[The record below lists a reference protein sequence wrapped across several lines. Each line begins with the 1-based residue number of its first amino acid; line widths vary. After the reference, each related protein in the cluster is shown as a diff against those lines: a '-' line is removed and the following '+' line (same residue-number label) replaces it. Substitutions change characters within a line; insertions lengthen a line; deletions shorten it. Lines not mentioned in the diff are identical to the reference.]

1 MAITPCAPLSKYF
14 QRLERISQIRAAG
27 QGQVAAAADELK
39 FGMGKQNSLPQPLR
53 RSLVDEETLS
63 PVIRFLFN
71 PLRDKMSPVCRP
83 FHTGLD
89 NRTSIRRPVAGD
101 HIQSAWNC
109 PGE

>member
-1 MAITPCAPLSKYF
+1 MNM
-14 QRLERISQIRAAG
+14 
-27 QGQVAAAADELK
+27 K
-39 FGMGKQNSLPQPLR
+39 FAMGEQNSLPQPLC
-53 RSLVDEETLS
+53 RSFVDEETLR

-101 HIQSAWNC
+101 LI
-109 PGE
+109 E

>member
-1 MAITPCAPLSKYF
+1 LKEYPKF
-14 QRLERISQIRAAG
+14 VQRVKARLPQP
-27 QGQVAAAADELK
+27 QMNMK
-39 FGMGKQNSLPQPLR
+39 FAMGKQNSLLQPLR
-53 RSLVDEETLS
+53 RSLADAETLR

-101 HIQSAWNC
+101 LI
-109 PGE
+109 E

>member
-1 MAITPCAPLSKYF
+1 MKG
-14 QRLERISQIRAAG
+14 EQIYRDP
-27 QGQVAAAADELK
+27 QPQMNMK
-39 FGMGKQNSLPQPLR
+39 FSMGKQNSLNQQPLR
-53 RSLVDEETLS
+53 SSLADAKTLR